1 MHIPSRWQHRL
12 VLGVLVTTLCMHSL
26 ALAATLLP
34 SEQGPQDIAD
44 WQPEAGDV
52 FIADTD
58 ENIGYLV
65 HPDGIQTSFP
75 IVTGQRSVVR
85 YIGRVYNARTPARA
99 WTVLSKDIKGDRTT
113 FGKDGTFLRLT
124 RNSTDEDTPYGIH
137 SHRSAVKMLADDYR
151 YRSMGCIIVSYD
163 VLAII
168 ESTFALS
175 GNRLPVLTVNGMD
188 KDIASLR
195 EELIES
201 APEYDSFAMD
211 R

>member
-1 MHIPSRWQHRL
+1 VASACFQSI
-12 VLGVLVTTLCMHSL
+12 

-34 SEQGPQDIAD
+34 SEVGPQDIAE
-44 WQPEAGDV
+44 WLPEAGDV

-58 ENIGYLV
+58 KNIGYLV

-99 WTVLSKDIKGDRTT
+99 WTVLSTDIKGDRTT

-124 RNSTDEDTPYGIH
+124 HNKTDEDTPYGIH
-137 SHRSAVKMLADDYR
+137 SHRSAEKMLADDYR
-151 YRSMGCIIVSYD
+151 YRSMGCIIVSD
-163 VLAII
+163 EILAIL
-168 ESTFALS
+168 ESTFEMS
-175 GNRLPVLTVNGMD
+175 GNRLPVLTVNGLS

-201 APEYDSFAMD
+201 VPENESFAMD

>member
-1 MHIPSRWQHRL
+1 MS
-12 VLGVLVTTLCMHSL
+12 LCMHSI
-26 ALAATLLP
+26 ALAGTLLP

-44 WQPEAGDV
+44 WQPETGDV

-58 ENIGYLV
+58 KNIGYLV

-99 WTVLSKDIKGDRTT
+99 WTVLSTDIKGDRTT

-124 RNSTDEDTPYGIH
+124 HNKAEEETPYGIH
-137 SHRSAVKMLADDYR
+137 SHRSAEKMLADDYR

-163 VLAII
+163 ILAII
-168 ESTFALS
+168 ESTFELS
-175 GNRLPVLTVNGMD
+175 GHRLPVLTVNGLER
-188 KDIASLR
+188 DIASLR

-201 APEYDSFAMD
+201 VPENDTFAMD